1 MYVIFFTVGVFY
13 VFLFSACVRVKAVQE
28 EEIPQDKS
36 TIQPTEKI
44 ESTESQDDYSINVEE
59 KLNADELYRAA

>member
-1 MYVIFFTVGVFY
+1 
-13 VFLFSACVRVKAVQE
+13 AVQE

-44 ESTESQDDYSINVEE
+44 ESTQRQDDYSINVEE